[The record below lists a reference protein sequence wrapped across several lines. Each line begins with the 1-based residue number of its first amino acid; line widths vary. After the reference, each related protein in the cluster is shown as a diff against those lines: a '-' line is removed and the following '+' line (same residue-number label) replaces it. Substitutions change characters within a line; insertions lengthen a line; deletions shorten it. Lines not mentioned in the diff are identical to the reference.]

1 MTSKEV
7 FVQLLEC
14 VKVFD
19 PKVDKQKLG
28 DAIDIL
34 NIFVKRE
41 KEDGLCKEV
50 IEMLKRLQD
59 FISSLD
65 WIKYNLRTEEQKNI
79 GCQTSGST
87 ICIW

>member
-41 KEDGLCKEV
+41 KEDGLCKQV

-65 WIKYNLRTEEQKNI
+65 WIKYNFRTEEQKNI
-79 GCQTSGST
+79 GC
-87 ICIW
+87 